1 MLEIAVILLAGF
13 WAGMINVVV
22 GSGTLVTFP
31 TLLLFGYPP
40 IVANISNNIGLV
52 GGGLSGSW
60 SYRREIAANKR
71 LLLRLLPLSVLGGL
85 AGALLLLVLPEAA
98 FQAIVPV
105 LIIIGLA
112 MVALAPRVQR
122 AAAVKARDAAPDT
135 APSRRRALLLLV
147 GIGVL
152 GVYGG
157 YFGAAQGILIVGLM
171 GMVTIESLQRINAM
185 KNVLTTAVNGVA
197 AVTFMV
203 FAWDSIN
210 WALVLIIAVG
220 ATLGGFV
227 GARVGRKLSPLAL
240 RATILVIGTV
250 ALLRIVFFG

>member
-1 MLEIAVILLAGF
+1 MLEIAVILVAGF

-60 SYRREIAANKR
+60 GYRREIRANR
-71 LLLRLLPLSVLGGL
+71 GLLLRLLPLSVLGGL
-85 AGALLLLVLPEAA
+85 GGALLLLVLPPEA
-98 FQAIVPV
+98 FQAIVPI
-105 LIIIGLA
+105 LIIAGLA

-122 AAAVKARDAAPDT
+122 AAAAKAGETAPDT
-135 APSRRRALLLLV
+135 RPSRRRSLLLLA
-147 GIGVL
+147 GIALL

-171 GMVTIESLQRINAM
+171 SMVTIESLQRINAI
-185 KNVLTTAVNGVA
+185 KNVLTTAVNAVA
-197 AVTFMV
+197 AITFML
-203 FAWDSIN
+203 FAWDSID
-210 WALVLIIAVG
+210 WAVVLIIAVG
-220 ATLGGFV
+220 ATLGGLL
-227 GARVGRKLSPLAL
+227 GAKVGRRLSPLAL
-240 RATILVIGTV
+240 RATILVIGTA
-250 ALLRIVFFG
+250 ALIRLVFFG

>member
-1 MLEIAVILLAGF
+1 MLEIAVILVAGF

-60 SYRREIAANKR
+60 GYRREIRANR
-71 LLLRLLPLSVLGGL
+71 GLLLRLLPLSVLGGL
-85 AGALLLLVLPEAA
+85 GGALLLLVLPPEA
-98 FQAIVPV
+98 FQAIVPI
-105 LIIIGLA
+105 LIIAGLA

-122 AAAVKARDAAPDT
+122 AAAAKAGETAPDT
-135 APSRRRALLLLV
+135 RPSRRRSLLLLA
-147 GIGVL
+147 GIALL

-171 GMVTIESLQRINAM
+171 SMVTIESLQRINAI
-185 KNVLTTAVNGVA
+185 KNVLTTAVNAVA
-197 AVTFMV
+197 AITFML
-203 FAWDSIN
+203 FAWDSID
-210 WALVLIIAVG
+210 WAVVLIIAVG
-220 ATLGGFV
+220 ATPGGLL
-227 GARVGRKLSPLAL
+227 GARVGRRLSPLAL
-240 RATILVIGTV
+240 RATILVIGTA
-250 ALLRIVFFG
+250 ALIRLVFFG

>member
-1 MLEIAVILLAGF
+1 MLEIAVILVAGF

-60 SYRREIAANKR
+60 GYRREIRANR
-71 LLLRLLPLSVLGGL
+71 GLLLRLLPLSVLGGL
-85 AGALLLLVLPEAA
+85 GGALLLLVLPPEA
-98 FQAIVPV
+98 FQAIVPI
-105 LIIIGLA
+105 LIIAGLA

-122 AAAVKARDAAPDT
+122 AAAAKAGETAPDT
-135 APSRRRALLLLV
+135 RPSRRRSLLLLA
-147 GIGVL
+147 GIAIL

-171 GMVTIESLQRINAM
+171 SMVTIESLQRINAI
-185 KNVLTTAVNGVA
+185 KNVLTTAVNAVA
-197 AVTFMV
+197 AITFML
-203 FAWDSIN
+203 FAWDSID
-210 WALVLIIAVG
+210 WAVVLIIAVG
-220 ATLGGFV
+220 ATLGGLL
-227 GARVGRKLSPLAL
+227 GAKVGRRLSPLAL
-240 RATILVIGTV
+240 RATILVIGTA
-250 ALLRIVFFG
+250 ALIRLVFFG